1 MTADAGLPAVAPE
14 SAADV
19 ARAEPERA
27 SSRDAALRER
37 ARRVIPGGMYGHQ
50 SAATWPAPFPQFLER
65 GRGCRVWD
73 VDGRE
78 YVDFVCSFGPIV
90 LGHAHPTTSRAVRSR
105 RQPRRSSASESCGS
119 SLTSTRPSAPR
130 WPLLG

>member
-27 SSRDAALRER
+27 SNRDAALRER

-78 YVDFVCSFGPIV
+78 YVDFRVA
-90 LGHAHPTTSRAVRSR
+90 HADADVHLALERTDGAFAAVRSR
-105 RQPRRSSASESCGS
+105 FGPATAANGK
-119 SLTSTRPSAPR
+119 A
-130 WPLLG
+130 